1 MMFEPTKRI
10 TVEEAL
16 RHPYLAN
23 LHLEEDEPIREPM
36 DALDFEFEQHNLT
49 MQQLKG
55 TCSLTEDLL
64 YEEILLYHD
73 KEFCENYEKRK
84 KNKQSLISHIL
95 KNSNSKL
102 IDPYADNDDE

>member
-36 DALDFEFEQHNLT
+36 DPLDFEFEQHNLT

-55 TCSLTEDLL
+55 ICDLTQICCTRRS
-64 YEEILLYHD
+64 Y
-73 KEFCENYEKRK
+73 CTTTRSSARTTRNARRT
-84 KNKQSLISHIL
+84 SRAS
-95 KNSNSKL
+95 SVTSSRT
-102 IDPYADNDDE
+102 ATAS